1 MLKLNLKRNSQWMV
15 PAIAGCLVMVVPV
28 EAAVKGWLSWR
39 GPDQS
44 GMSLETGLPDKL
56 ESKEEALWVADF
68 PGMSTPVIADGRL
81 YVMGYQG
88 EGADLQEGIGCFDAE
103 TVELLWKRGYN
114 DYLSDTIYLRYATS
128 NPTIDP
134 ETGNVYMQG
143 TQGILAAF
151 TPGGKPLWSHALME
165 KLGRLTFPNG
175 RTATPVVEE
184 DLLLTRGITSN
195 WGDQGAGGDRFYAF
209 DKRSGELVWASSPGD
224 RPRDNS
230 FSHPQMGWFMGE
242 RVFYAATGD
251 GSVVCVNARTG
262 EPIWRVPLFKAG
274 INATVLVHNAD
285 KVIAIFGTPY
295 EPGETVAIKIPVSLP
310 EGSGRPVVIDRSE
323 VQLWANPMTSSTSS
337 PILAGDRVYL
347 VLEKGDL
354 CSVDANTGEV
364 HWRLKLGIE
373 QRNSCPLYA
382 DGKLYVPML
391 DNPAGK
397 GLGSAE
403 DAGSKGA
410 FYILRP
416 TDEEAEILTHIELD
430 GRCFGSPAAY
440 NGKVYVQTTSKLYCF
455 GRKGNNPGLAPEPEP
470 VKYPAP
476 GPATRLQVMPYE
488 VTLHPGESASFRA
501 RKLDAR
507 GFVVEELADVGSLK
521 WEPYVPPTALVK
533 ARMDAAFDAE
543 GRLVAGPGAQLSAGR
558 FEASLG
564 DLKGYVRGRVIKNPP
579 FEEDFESDELSQ
591 TTTNSVEPAT
601 RFAYP
606 PLPWIGA
613 RFRFE
618 VREKDGS
625 KVLTK
630 TIDNKFFQRGSVF
643 VGDPGMKSYTAEAD
657 VMSEG
662 TRRKMSEVGLVNQRY
677 IIVMK
682 GNAQELEVNSN
693 LERLK
698 MAVPFKWSP
707 NQWYR
712 LKTRVDVAA
721 DGTGTV
727 RAKAWK
733 RGDPEPE
740 GWTIE
745 VPHATAHQSGSP
757 GIFAFSPQDQRVF
770 IDNLRVTPN

>member
-1 MLKLNLKRNSQWMV
+1 
-15 PAIAGCLVMVVPV
+15 
-28 EAAVKGWLSWR
+28 
-39 GPDQS
+39 
-44 GMSLETGLPDKL
+44 
-56 ESKEEALWVADF
+56 
-68 PGMSTPVIADGRL
+68 
-81 YVMGYQG
+81 
-88 EGADLQEGIGCFDAE
+88 
-103 TVELLWKRGYN
+103 
-114 DYLSDTIYLRYATS
+114 
-128 NPTIDP
+128 
-134 ETGNVYMQG
+134 
-143 TQGILAAF
+143 
-151 TPGGKPLWSHALME
+151 
-165 KLGRLTFPNG
+165 
-175 RTATPVVEE
+175 
-184 DLLLTRGITSN
+184 
-195 WGDQGAGGDRFYAF
+195 
-209 DKRSGELVWASSPGD
+209 
-224 RPRDNS
+224 
-230 FSHPQMGWFMGE
+230 MGWFMGE

-274 INATVLVHNAD
+274 INATVVVHGGD
-285 KVIAIFGTPY
+285 KLISIFGTPY
-295 EPGETVAIKIPVSLP
+295 ESGEMVAIKLPTSLP
-310 EGSGRPVVIDRSE
+310 AGSSRPVVFDRSDL
-323 VQLWANPMTSSTSS
+323 QLWANPMTSSTSS
-337 PILAGDRVYL
+337 PILAGDRVYV

-397 GLGSAE
+397 GSGSAE

-430 GRCFGSPAAY
+430 GRCFGSPAAF

-455 GRKGNNPGLAPEPEP
+455 GRKGNNPGLAPEPDP

-476 GPATRLQVMPYE
+476 GPATRLQIIPYE
-488 VTLHPGESASFRA
+488 VALHPGESATFRA

-507 GFVVEELADVGSLK
+507 GFVVEELPDTGALK

-533 ARMDAAFDAE
+533 ARMDAAFDGG
-543 GRLVAGPGAQLSAGR
+543 GRLVAGPKAQQSAGR

-564 DLKGYVRGRVIKNPP
+564 ELKGYLRGRVIKNPP
-579 FEEDFESDELSQ
+579 FEEDFEAFELSQ
-591 TTTNSVEPAT
+591 TTTNNVEPPT
-601 RFAYP
+601 PFAYP

-625 KVLTK
+625 QVLAK

-643 VGDPGMKSYTAEAD
+643 VGDPTMHSYTVEAE

-677 IIVMK
+677 VIVLK

-698 MAVPFKWSP
+698 VVVPFRWSP

-712 LKTRVDVAA
+712 LKTQVEVAA
-721 DGTGTV
+721 DGTGVV
-727 RAKAWK
+727 RGKAWK
-733 RGDPEPE
+733 KGDPEPE
-740 GWTIE
+740 AWTIE
-745 VPHATAHQSGSP
+745 VPHRTAHTSGSP

>member
-1 MLKLNLKRNSQWMV
+1 MLKLNFKRMV
-15 PAIAGCLVMVVPV
+15 WAVVLVMAGSLTMTVQL

-39 GPDQS
+39 GPQQN
-44 GMSLETGLPDKL
+44 GTSLETGLPDRL
-56 ESKEEALWVADF
+56 ESKEDALWVADF
-68 PGMSTPVIADGRL
+68 PGMSTPVIAGGRL
-81 YVMGYQG
+81 YVMGYLG

-103 TVELLWKRGYN
+103 TGELLWKRGYN

-128 NPTIDP
+128 SPTIDA
-134 ETGNVYMQG
+134 ETGNIYMQG

-151 TPGGKPLWSHALME
+151 TPDGESLWSHSLME

-175 RTATPVVEE
+175 RTATPVVEG
-184 DLLLTRGITSN
+184 DLVVTRGITSN

-209 DKRSGELVWASSPGD
+209 DKQTGELVWASSPGD

-230 FSHPQMGWFMGE
+230 FSHPQLGWFMGE

-251 GSVVCVNARTG
+251 GSVVCVNVRTG

-274 INATVLVHNAD
+274 INATVVVHNND

-295 EPGETVAIKIPVSLP
+295 EPGEMVAIRLP
-310 EGSGRPVVIDRSE
+310 AELPAGNPRPVVIERPE

-364 HWRLKLGIE
+364 YWRLQLGIE

-397 GLGSAE
+397 GQGSAQ

-410 FYILRP
+410 FYIIRP
-416 TDEEAEILTHIELD
+416 TDQAGEILTHIELD
-430 GRCFGSPAAY
+430 GRCFGSPSAY

-455 GRKGNNPGLAPEPEP
+455 GRQGNNPGVAPEPAL
-470 VKYPAP
+470 VKYPEP
-476 GPATRLQVMPYE
+476 GPATRLQIVPYE
-488 VTLHPGESASFRA
+488 VTLHAGESASFRA

-507 GFVVEELADVGSLK
+507 GFVVEEVADVRSLK
-521 WEPYVPPTALVK
+521 WEPYIPPTALVK

-543 GRLVAGPGAQLSAGR
+543 GRLLAGPAARPSAGR
-558 FEASLG
+558 YEATLG
-564 DLKGYVRGRVIKNPP
+564 GLKGYIRGRVIQDPP
-579 FEEDFESDELSQ
+579 IEEDFESFVLSQ
-591 TTTNSVEPAT
+591 TTTNSVEPPT
-601 RFAYP
+601 SYAYP

-618 VREKDGS
+618 VREQDGS
-625 KVLTK
+625 KVLAK

-643 VGDPGMKSYTAEAD
+643 IGDPAMESYTVEAD

-677 IIVMK
+677 IIVLK
-682 GNAQELEVNSN
+682 GNAQEIEVNSN

-698 MAVPFKWSP
+698 VAVPFRWSP

-712 LKTRVDVAA
+712 LKTRVDVAP
-721 DGTGTV
+721 DGAGMV
-727 RAKAWK
+727 RGKAWK

-740 GWTIE
+740 AWTIE
-745 VPHATAHQSGSP
+745 VPHRTAHRSGSP
-757 GIFAFSPQDQRVF
+757 GLFAFSPQDQRVF
-770 IDNLRVTPN
+770 IDNVRVTPN